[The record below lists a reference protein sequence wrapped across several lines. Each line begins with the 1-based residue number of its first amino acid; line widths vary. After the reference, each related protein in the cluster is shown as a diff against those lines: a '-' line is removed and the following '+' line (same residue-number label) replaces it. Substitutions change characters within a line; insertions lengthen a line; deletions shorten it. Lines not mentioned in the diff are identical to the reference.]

1 MNTIA
6 LIIPQDFA
14 NPGAA
19 GILLILILIPLV
31 VALFQWLWNITMPQ
45 VFNLNTVTF
54 WQAFRLL
61 LISSLLF
68 KSGGGGS

>member
-6 LIIPQDFA
+6 LIIPQGFA
-14 NPGAA
+14 LAGAA
-19 GILLILILIPLV
+19 DILLLLILIPLV

-45 VFNLNTVTF
+45 VFKLNTVTF

-61 LISSLLF
+61 LISAILF
-68 KSGGGGS
+68 KSGGAGS

>member
-1 MNTIA
+1 
-6 LIIPQDFA
+6 
-14 NPGAA
+14 
-19 GILLILILIPLV
+19 
-31 VALFQWLWNITMPQ
+31 MPQ

-61 LISSLLF
+61 LISGILF